1 MYYHHSEAL
10 KRQTI
15 SFPKNS
21 RFFSDFKMLLQVV
34 LKKQEYFALTFF
46 FFWGEG
52 AIIFK
57 FQFKTFC
64 IVLCS
69 RHFLCSVTQKDEVLV
84 PKTPIFQWEKEGN
97 TQEAEKI
104 IRLAK
109 VLRKK

>member
-46 FFWGEG
+46 FFFEG
-52 AIIFK
+52 RV
-57 FQFKTFC
+57 Q
-64 IVLCS
+64 
-69 RHFLCSVTQKDEVLV
+69 
-84 PKTPIFQWEKEGN
+84 
-97 TQEAEKI
+97 
-104 IRLAK
+104 
-109 VLRKK
+109 